1 MYLATP
7 RPCRPAAG
15 WRGPAMR
22 SGAIIVIA
30 VTVLLALSHPGHLR
44 AAEATIFAAASTRT
58 AMVAAIAGFERDT
71 GHHITAVYAASSR
84 LARQILTGAPADLFL
99 SANHQWLEAVITG
112 GFAGP
117 HGKADVI
124 ASNRLVLATTKGLT
138 DGHTKNP
145 TDEATGLINLP
156 ELSSLRPLLD
166 GGRLA
171 IADPNAV
178 PLGMYARQALQTFG
192 LWQAV
197 RSHLAPA
204 RNARQALGF
213 VEHGAAALGVLY
225 ESDVLS
231 SRNTMILAV
240 FPATSHAPIVYPL
253 ALLTR
258 GRQNPAAIAFDG
270 YLKSA
275 AGQAVFN
282 AHGFKHR

>member
-1 MYLATP
+1 M
-7 RPCRPAAG
+7 
-15 WRGPAMR
+15 
-22 SGAIIVIA
+22 
-30 VTVLLALSHPGHLR
+30 
-44 AAEATIFAAASTRT
+44 
-58 AMVAAIAGFERDT
+58 
-71 GHHITAVYAASSR
+71 
-84 LARQILTGAPADLFL
+84 FL

-145 TDEATGLINLP
+145 TDEAANPTDEAAALINLP

-178 PLGMYARQALQTFG
+178 PLGMYARQALETFG

-231 SRNTMILAV
+231 SRNSVILAV
-240 FPATSHAPIVYPL
+240 FPTTSHAPIVYPL

-258 GRQNPAAIAFDG
+258 GRQNPAAIAFYG
-270 YLKSA
+270 YLKSP

-282 AHGFKHR
+282 AHGFKRR